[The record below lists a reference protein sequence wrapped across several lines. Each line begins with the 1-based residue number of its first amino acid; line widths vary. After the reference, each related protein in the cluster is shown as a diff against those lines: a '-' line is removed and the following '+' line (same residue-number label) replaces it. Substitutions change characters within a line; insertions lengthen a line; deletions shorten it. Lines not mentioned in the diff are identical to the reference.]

1 MAQPQKG
8 PQRTRTLTRPKTYD
22 VNLKS
27 ILTFPFRICNPPP
40 AVGKV
45 RSCGVT
51 PLFKVRLEDI
61 LDRNHLPPLGLKD
74 FEEWVLYVEMSPEN
88 LYFTLWL
95 REYRERYA
103 AWEAQNKLLQG
114 FINGPNAPND
124 WDPETHHSPSLA
136 LFYLRAKQTFFTP
149 NSPYELNVPSSLL
162 ATFHSPT
169 QSPHPDP
176 AMFNDVAVETWRLLD
191 ESLRRFVSAQFNN
204 VGNNR
209 VLCGIIA
216 GILFALIGAIPPLA
230 LNFAR
235 AEERWSRLAAF
246 PGLFLGL
253 AIFVSAFHGV
263 CLGVYI
269 FGDLR
274 QLRKFE
280 LARPPIS
287 RPVPTP
293 AVADAK
299 LDDGACS
306 VPSSASLPQSQSV
319 VALPAKQ
326 STTAV
331 TNTDGVDEKTAGSAK
346 APTSSGHEGGGGII
360 LSPRRPPSVTSDDN
374 SVYSTTDE
382 SSSTPSSYRP
392 PEIQI
397 SAALY
402 DTSSL
407 MDLDP
412 EAQDEDGQMV
422 HIAPNYA
429 FPALDGSPVDSEYT
443 YAVGTAGF
451 IHPFHDDPS
460 CSSSV
465 GVDLKEYD
473 QADFSPAQRQPM
485 DAFDF
490 DTLPAIAP
498 RKRPSRVPVKE
509 YAEDGDCCPHHRQ
522 KSRGAMTASSTA
534 ALTTTAPHPSSYP
547 STPKSAGFAHS
558 FHSQS
563 RTRLDSN
570 PRLPEPAQPK
580 SFLERQQSKCN
591 INKWRIETQ
600 FLSANDLAL
609 SSPSSS
615 APSPASY
622 HTQLAP
628 PNANRGDSNAY
639 NWHILPTS
647 KPRQPGTNDTPLPH
661 TRIAS
666 LPPRTKHN
674 HNPDLQCPS
683 TPSSHTVKKRFR
695 LLNAVPAFAVPLT
708 RVLSPVIRRGQWEIV
723 VRSGFI
729 SFLVSWIVVG
739 VFLALPIPG
748 AARHAARVLS

>member
-1 MAQPQKG
+1 MARTPQA
-8 PQRTRTLTRPKTYD
+8 TTLTRPKTYD
-22 VNLKS
+22 ISLKS
-27 ILTFPFRICNPPP
+27 ILTFPLRICNPPP

-114 FINGPNAPND
+114 VINGPNAPND
-124 WDPETHHSPSLA
+124 WDPETHHSPSLT

-162 ATFHSPT
+162 AIFHSPT

-176 AMFNDVAVETWRLLD
+176 ALFNDVAVETWRLLD

-216 GILFALIGAIPPLA
+216 GILFALIGTIPPLA
-230 LNFAR
+230 LNFVR
-235 AEERWSRLAAF
+235 GEERWSRLAAF

-287 RPVPTP
+287 RPVPAAAAP
-293 AVADAK
+293 AVDAASKADHK
-299 LDDGACS
+299 ACS
-306 VPSSASLPQSQSV
+306 VPSSVSLPQ
-319 VALPAKQ
+319 ALTAELS
-326 STTAV
+326 STA
-331 TNTDGVDEKTAGSAK
+331 DVDKKASGSTK
-346 APTSSGHEGGGGII
+346 APTSSSHDAGGII
-360 LSPRRPPSVTSDDN
+360 LTPRRPPSVSSDDP
-374 SVYSTTDE
+374 SVYSGTEE
-382 SSSTPSSYRP
+382 SSSTPSSYHP
-392 PEIQI
+392 PEIHV
-397 SAALY
+397 SAAIY
-402 DTSSL
+402 DNSSL
-407 MDLDP
+407 MDFDA
-412 EAQDEDGQMV
+412 EAQDGDGQMV
-422 HIAPNYA
+422 DITPNYT
-429 FPALDGSPVDSEYT
+429 FPSLDGSPIDSEYT

-451 IHPFHDDPS
+451 IHPYHEDPS

-465 GVDLKEYD
+465 GVNEKEYD
-473 QADFSPAQRQPM
+473 KEEFSARRQPM

-490 DTLPAIAP
+490 DSLPAIVP

-509 YAEDGDCCPHHRQ
+509 YAEDSDCCSQHRHKNQ
-522 KSRGAMTASSTA
+522 GLGALTSTSMT
-534 ALTTTAPHPSSYP
+534 ALTTTAPNPSYP
-547 STPKSAGFAHS
+547 STPKSAAFAHS

-570 PRLPEPAQPK
+570 SRFPDAAHPK
-580 SFLERQQSKCN
+580 TFLERRQSKCD

-600 FLSANDLAL
+600 FLSANDAAL

-615 APSPASY
+615 VPSPMSY
-622 HTQLAP
+622 HTQLVP
-628 PNANRGDSNAY
+628 PSVRGESNTY
-639 NWHILPTS
+639 NWHILPS
-647 KPRQPGTNDTPLPH
+647 LKSRQPGTINAPPPPH
-661 TRIAS
+661 TRIAN
-666 LPPRTKHN
+666 LPSRTKQEYTS
-674 HNPDLQCPS
+674 DSLYS
-683 TPSSHTVKKRFR
+683 SAPSSHTFKKRSR

-723 VRSGFI
+723 VRSGLI
-729 SFLVSWIVVG
+729 SLLVSWIVVG
-739 VFLALPIPG
+739 VFLAMPVPG
-748 AARHAARVLS
+748 SVRHAS